1 MRGQA
6 VSFMYVLNIVLQS
19 LFSLLFG
26 TAVCV
31 GIGYLLTTQL
41 GVGRWVYIPLILV
54 GLGLGV
60 VSMVRFI
67 LSAMAGLERLEKE
80 RERSKTDSRYNG
92 KD

>member
-6 VSFMYVLNIVLQS
+6 ISFMYVLNIVLQS

-31 GIGYLLTTQL
+31 GIGYFLVSKL
-41 GVGRWVYIPLILV
+41 GLGGWVYIPLVLI
-54 GLGLGV
+54 GLGLGI

-67 LSAMAGLERLEKE
+67 LSAMAGLERMEKQREEKE
-80 RERSKTDSRYNG
+80 
-92 KD
+92 